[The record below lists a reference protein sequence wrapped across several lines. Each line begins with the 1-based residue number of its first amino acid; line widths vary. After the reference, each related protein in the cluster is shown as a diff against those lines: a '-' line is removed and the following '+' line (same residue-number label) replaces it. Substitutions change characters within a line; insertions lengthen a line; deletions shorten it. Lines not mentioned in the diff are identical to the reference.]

1 MVGGLSLPLAR
12 WLWVAMICTA
22 AGHQCTDGS
31 RTTCMSVRS
40 PATDGAAA
48 AGTQGEG
55 YDAQGVARCSP
66 AGEVVYCLVNH
77 SYHQCHEGELPCCAD
92 GSGPSHRGS
101 LPASHHGGATC
112 LPASHPGRAP
122 SSGRNQESFMGELM
136 LQASLGSG
144 QGGAEVLAQ
153 LQGYEDVLKATLKT
167 YLGYERVC
175 VKDIS
180 VSGRRLLGSDSGN
193 AFTIKFVARR
203 AVGYP
208 AAGELQDMLQDA
220 LDTAGA
226 DLLIE
231 HASVAWAEG
240 SEEGSEDDSED
251 DGEGSDSRLIV
262 LGGVLGACVL
272 LGLGVAAVCWAERAR
287 GKKRAQVLEGP
298 KLDLEVA
305 VEEGSNNK
313 AAAAAGKVAEADWEA
328 SSVSTN
334 EPPAS
339 VKSAPSEASIP
350 GGLADNSA
358 AAEGERG
365 TPI

>member
-1 MVGGLSLPLAR
+1 MVGGLSFPLAR

-48 AGTQGEG
+48 ASTQGEG

-66 AGEVVYCLVNH
+66 DGEVVYCLVNH

-122 SSGRNQESFMGELM
+122 SSGRNQEWFEGELM

-144 QGGAEVLAQ
+144 QGGAEVLVQ
-153 LQGYEDVLKATLKT
+153 LQGYENVIKATLKT
-167 YLGYERVC
+167 YLGYECVY

-180 VSGRRLLGSDSGN
+180 VLGRRLLGSDSGS

-203 AVGYP
+203 GVGYP
-208 AAGELQDMLQDA
+208 AANELQDMLQDA
-220 LDTAGA
+220 FDTAGA
-226 DLLIE
+226 GLLIE

-240 SEEGSEDDSED
+240 SEDDSEDDSEGRD
-251 DGEGSDSRLIV
+251 TRIIV

-272 LGLGVAAVCWAERAR
+272 LGLGVAAVCWAEKRAR
-287 GKKRAQVLEGP
+287 GKRAQALEGP

-305 VEEGSNNK
+305 VQEGSNNK
-313 AAAAAGKVAEADWEA
+313 AAAAAGKEAEADWEA
-328 SSVSTN
+328 SSVSTD

-339 VKSAPSEASIP
+339 VKSVPSEASIP
-350 GGLADNSA
+350 GSPDNSA
-358 AAEGERG
+358 AAEGERV